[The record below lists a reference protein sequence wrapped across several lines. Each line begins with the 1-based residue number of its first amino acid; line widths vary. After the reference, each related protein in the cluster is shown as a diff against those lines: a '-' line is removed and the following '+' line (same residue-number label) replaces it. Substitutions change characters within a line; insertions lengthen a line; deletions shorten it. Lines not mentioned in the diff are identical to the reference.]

1 MCAALA
7 TNDHQYLKFQESW
20 ETEAIL
26 FPWVDFIYAVLY
38 FYILFQ
44 LHLQNQ

>member
-1 MCAALA
+1 MCGALA
-7 TNDHQYLKFQESW
+7 TNDHQYLKIQESW
-20 ETEAIL
+20 ETEASL
-26 FPWVDFIYAVLY
+26 FSWVNVIYAVLY